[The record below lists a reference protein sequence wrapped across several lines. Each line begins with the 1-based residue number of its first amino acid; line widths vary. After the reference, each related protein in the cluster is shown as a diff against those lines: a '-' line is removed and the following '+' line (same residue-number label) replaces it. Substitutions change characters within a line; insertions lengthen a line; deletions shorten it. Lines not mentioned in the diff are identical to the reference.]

1 MPLFLKRQCDRTLR
15 PYAVCRR
22 FGLSDKPAT
31 GHAYS
36 LFDHAERL
44 LEFCRQLQLRQVL
57 AMGREVI
64 ITHPVCFLY
73 KITKKIYRLV
83 REWLHG
89 YQVHI
94 VAHDMGDSVVT
105 ELLTRVEL
113 ALDVNV
119 IPTPPFVSH

>member
-1 MPLFLKRQCDRTLR
+1 MNGFMAR
-15 PYAVCRR
+15 
-22 FGLSDKPAT
+22 
-31 GHAYS
+31 
-36 LFDHAERL
+36 
-44 LEFCRQLQLRQVL
+44 
-57 AMGREVI
+57 
-64 ITHPVCFLY
+64 
-73 KITKKIYRLV
+73 
-83 REWLHG
+83 G